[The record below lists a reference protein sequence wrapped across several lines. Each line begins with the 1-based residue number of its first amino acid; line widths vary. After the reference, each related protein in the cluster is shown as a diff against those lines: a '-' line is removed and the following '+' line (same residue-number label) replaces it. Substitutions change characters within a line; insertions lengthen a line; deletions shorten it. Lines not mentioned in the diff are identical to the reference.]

1 MQATI
6 EQRRWAIAWLEG
18 LLLLAFTVLLLQV
31 VPFSGSI
38 LIAAIS
44 PGAWAPWA
52 WLTLNF
58 AVLFILLG
66 LRSNR
71 PKIVRVSKFAARA
84 ACGWTLLAGAR
95 YTLPF
100 VLSGVLSG
108 LLRLAVLL
116 DFRTWGQSGW
126 FAFTI
131 VLLLVL
137 CAVRFAPEIAKNAN
151 SAWAALKQK
160 HRVRAKS
167 SPASDSGLSEKEER
181 ALYERMAEAR
191 KKQVVRG

>member
-1 MQATI
+1 MQAI
-6 EQRRWAIAWLEG
+6 MELRRWTIGWLEG
-18 LLLLAFTVLLLQV
+18 LLLLAFIGLILQV
-31 VPFSGSI
+31 VPFSVSI
-38 LIAAIS
+38 LVAVIS
-44 PGAWAPWA
+44 PVTWAPWG
-52 WLTLNF
+52 WLSLNF

-71 PKIVRVSKFAARA
+71 PKALRVSKFAARA
-84 ACGWTLLAGAR
+84 ACYWTLVVVAR
-95 YTLPF
+95 YILPF
-100 VLSGVLSG
+100 VLSGLMLG

-126 FAFTI
+126 LAFTI

-137 CAVRFAPEIAKNAN
+137 CAVRFAPEISKNAN

-160 HRVRAKS
+160 HRVRAKPS
-167 SPASDSGLSEKEER
+167 HITESGLSEKEER